1 MSELETAMVMLI
13 DVFDRYAG
21 TEGNKETLTKGELKT
36 LMEKEFPN
44 FVKNGQNNDAVEKL
58 FKNLD
63 DNGDSQVDFNEFIIF
78 VAALTSACHQG
89 CHKKGPK

>member
-1 MSELETAMVMLI
+1 MSELETAMGMLI
-13 DVFDRYAG
+13 DVFDRYSG

-44 FVKNGQNNDAVEKL
+44 FVKNGKNNEVVEKL

-63 DNGDSQVDFNEFIIF
+63 DNGDSEVDFNEFIVF
-78 VAALTSACHQG
+78 VAALTSACHKYCHQQG
-89 CHKKGPK
+89 SK